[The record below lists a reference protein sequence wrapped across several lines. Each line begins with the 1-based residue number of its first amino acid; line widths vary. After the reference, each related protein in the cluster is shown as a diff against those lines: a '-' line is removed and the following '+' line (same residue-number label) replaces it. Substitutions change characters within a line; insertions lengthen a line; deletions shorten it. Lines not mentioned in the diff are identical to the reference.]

1 MQGLWQILKW
11 VAESKVTQEE
21 FSSLYKEWQHN
32 YDLTDL
38 LSIRSSNE
46 VSEIFTFFLI
56 LEEEKLTQEELTL
69 KLETMIAALNYNY
82 NQQLL
87 TEVLGKDC
95 EGQQIGPVSQDWV
108 TYSES
113 IFWKLD
119 EARKFHIE
127 AEAAQFLVLTMLLP
141 ELKSLEPSL
150 LRKHTYQLLQDMNHT
165 NGLVSMRAWKNYLLY
180 RGMKSSQDLANLEE
194 RLQHIFNIWKALK
207 QRISRNELEDFQGCL
222 DLCCPSEF
230 LPSIWNQA
238 ILFNLQENTKVYKFL
253 RFSGWLLGSTA
264 NISTKGQ
271 CFIQGTYIRS
281 PKDFALYLMWN
292 YLEMEGFYHT
302 FAHTESAVLEDKR
315 FKVFLDTVNSFDK
328 LLDSLL
334 FQIISG
340 YRGNEIPKSPPSAL
354 LESRRSSVQLKS
366 STSTSLLNR
375 KTSRLLPPNNP
386 SRSKSPTT
394 LQSYHNVINRFKK

>member
-1 MQGLWQILKW
+1 M
-11 VAESKVTQEE
+11 
-21 FSSLYKEWQHN
+21 
-32 YDLTDL
+32 
-38 LSIRSSNE
+38 
-46 VSEIFTFFLI
+46 I
-56 LEEEKLTQEELTL
+56 LEEEKLTEEELTL
-69 KLETMIAALNYNY
+69 KLETMIAALNHNY

-119 EARKFHIE
+119 EAHKFHIE

-194 RLQHIFNIWKALK
+194 KLQHIFNIWKTLK
-207 QRISRNELEDFQGCL
+207 QRIFKNELEEFQGCL
-222 DLCCPSEF
+222 DLCSPGEF

-315 FKVFLDTVNSFDK
+315 FKVFLDTLNSFDK

-366 STSTSLLNR
+366 STSNSLLNR
-375 KTSRLLPPNNP
+375 KPSRLLPPNNP